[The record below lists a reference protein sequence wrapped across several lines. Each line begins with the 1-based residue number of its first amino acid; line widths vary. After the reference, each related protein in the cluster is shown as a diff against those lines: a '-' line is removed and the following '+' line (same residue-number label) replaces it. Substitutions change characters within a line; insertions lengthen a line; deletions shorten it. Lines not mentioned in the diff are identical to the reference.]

1 MIHWN
6 SPKKL
11 RVKNKHV
18 EFFRN
23 LYLTFLEYD
32 GNLLRRELFGC
43 ASLPSPPRDQVRLTA
58 TLPSAAEL
66 WTELMQLPLGFLL
79 FLTFMVLQLQQALEE
94 LDEDD
99 PCYDFR
105 QQHLMQHRIHL
116 FFLQYEFL
124 ALPNPTDVT
133 LVAQLSMD
141 RYLLVEL
148 GGRLEPIST
157 PLGRLYSFG
166 ATRESHFIL
175 FTPAFGSEK
184 QHSKLGTSVLPAPS
198 QTGHGWHAALWKHPV
213 VGLVQKLPHR
223 AGLVLRLCP
232 LLQVTDAGGHLQA
245 LGRPHQPGAVHV
257 GR

>member
-58 TLPSAAEL
+58 TLPPTPEL
-66 WTELMQLPLGFLL
+66 WVDRDLKQPLLGLRL
-79 FLTFMVLQLQQALEE
+79 SLTFMVLQLQQALEE

-141 RYLLVEL
+141 RYLLVGLVGGWNPPLLLWAGSTALEL
-148 GGRLEPIST
+148 PGNLIS
-157 PLGRLYSFG
+157 SF
-166 ATRESHFIL
+166 SH
-175 FTPAFGSEK
+175 P
-184 QHSKLGTSVLPAPS
+184 KLGASVLPAP
-198 QTGHGWHAALWKHPV
+198 
-213 VGLVQKLPHR
+213 
-223 AGLVLRLCP
+223 C
-232 LLQVTDAGGHLQA
+232 
-245 LGRPHQPGAVHV
+245 
-257 GR
+257 

>member
-43 ASLPSPPRDQVRLTA
+43 ASLPSPPSNQVRA
-58 TLPSAAEL
+58 IVTLPLTPEP
-66 WTELMQLPLGFLL
+66 EEDRDPMRVPQLPAGLL
-79 FLTFMVLQLQQALEE
+79 LSLTFTALQLQQALEE

-105 QQHLMQHRIHL
+105 RQHLVQHRVHL

-124 ALPNPTDVT
+124 AHPDPTDVT

-141 RYLLVEL
+141 RYLLV
-148 GGRLEPIST
+148 
-157 PLGRLYSFG
+157 
-166 ATRESHFIL
+166 
-175 FTPAFGSEK
+175 
-184 QHSKLGTSVLPAPS
+184 
-198 QTGHGWHAALWKHPV
+198 
-213 VGLVQKLPHR
+213 GLVWSQIAP
-223 AGLVLRLCP
+223 P
-232 LLQVTDAGGHLQA
+232 LLWGGYTA
-245 LGRPHQPGAVHV
+245 WEPPGIL
-257 GR
+257 